1 MNLIDRIEDGLA
13 GKYSGL
19 NNGFDRINNYIF
31 GIQKKTYYLIGG
43 NSGVGKS
50 TFLDFILLSIS
61 TACYFFQF

>member
-31 GIQKKTYYLIGG
+31 GIQK
-43 NSGVGKS
+43 N
-50 TFLDFILLSIS
+50 ILS
-61 TACYFFQF
+61 YWR